1 MSPTPRL
8 PPFKTSANI
17 HMPSSDRNS
26 QGSMADSCGSGF
38 EAHAL
43 AVFQRVNDGD
53 IPGALA
59 AARTWQQQLPCLLSS
74 SLLQWLSS
82 RATAAAASP
91 AAADSAV
98 YAEGASAFD
107 LFASN
112 GGNVC
117 SHSAAAPQP
126 PHAHAVVCRWP
137 CTKVSAATSRA
148 CVLQRAQRQYW
159 ISALDRGWL

>member
-1 MSPTPRL
+1 MHPFVSRPAPTPPTLPLPLPL
-8 PPFKTSANI
+8 PPTPSLLHSPVTYVSNTAIAALQNFN
-17 HMPSSDRNS
+17 HLPSSDRNS

-91 AAADSAV
+91 AAADCAV

-117 SHSAAAPQP
+117 SHPAAAPKP
-126 PHAHAVVCRWP
+126 PP
-137 CTKVSAATSRA
+137 
-148 CVLQRAQRQYW
+148 
-159 ISALDRGWL
+159 